1 MPLPTHINDREYGK
15 FHLTDKGEISVV
27 VTSDVEI
34 LNGSGKVT
42 EVTINDT
49 TWTPLPATAL
59 VGRKTI
65 SIQNQSNSEIKINYN
80 PAQAGYVGMIIK
92 KDGERV
98 YNISDDVIIYAK
110 AITGTA
116 TIAIEEAK

>member
-59 VGRKTI
+59 AGRKTVA
-65 SIQNQSNSEIKINYN
+65 IQNQSNAEIKINYN

-110 AITGTA
+110 AITGT
-116 TIAIEEAK
+116 IAIAVEEAK